1 MSEKKRVKIG
11 KINIHMTNK
20 WFYSFIAIFIF
31 ILAGGA
37 IFAVNAGTDPAGG
50 HAIDEL
56 SPPSGCSGYLKY
68 NSGNWECSSFESYWN
83 ENSGG
88 ISYGSDV
95 GAARF
100 CDESMNNCFSPE
112 DANNAIQDP
121 GVCDSGET
129 LVYDSGWECSSEKYN
144 YWKKYEDSE
153 GNSILSYHEIDGNVA
168 IGRGFFL
175 DDISTSSMNDL
186 TVRGDIN
193 AKYGDIVAEY
203 GEIKSDEFNGEEYC
217 DEYGNNCFESKEV
230 SGFTLEEFR
239 VKCGS
244 NSGCMDKTTFAWGYD
259 FCALT
264 KHEEHAWTGEHF
276 RGCTVKYEEDL
287 DRWKL
292 ELDSDDQMHCFMTC
306 FKFNGLTP
314 NVN

>member
-95 GAARF
+95 GAASF
-100 CDESMNNCFSPE
+100 CDENMNNCFSPG
-112 DANNAIQDP
+112 DV
-121 GVCDSGET
+121 GSGTTIGDKSCSDDEI
-129 LVYDSGWECSSEKYN
+129 LKYDSGSSE
-144 YWKKYEDSE
+144 WVCGTADI
-153 GNSILSYHEIDGNVA
+153 GDEIQ
-168 IGRGFFL
+168 F
-175 DDISTSSMNDL
+175 
-186 TVRGDIN
+186 
-193 AKYGDIVAEY
+193 
-203 GEIKSDEFNGEEYC
+203 SD
-217 DEYGNNCFESKEV
+217 
-230 SGFTLEEFR
+230 
-239 VKCGS
+239 
-244 NSGCMDKTTFAWGYD
+244 
-259 FCALT
+259 
-264 KHEEHAWTGEHF
+264 
-276 RGCTVKYEEDL
+276 YEEDNSYCYGTAYSCSQL
-287 DRWKL
+287 TCTDVTSSSCSQCTNQYGCSWSKVDTISPTSQ
-292 ELDSDDQMHCFMTC
+292 EDVGAQDDDIYEC
-306 FKFNGLTP
+306 KE
-314 NVN
+314 